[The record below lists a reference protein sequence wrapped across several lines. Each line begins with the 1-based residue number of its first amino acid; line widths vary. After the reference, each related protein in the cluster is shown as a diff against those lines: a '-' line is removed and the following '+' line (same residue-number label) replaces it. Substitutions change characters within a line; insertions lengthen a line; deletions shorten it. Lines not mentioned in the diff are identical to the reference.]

1 MRDRIQLL
9 GVTIDLLTMN
19 ETIDIVEQYVLE
31 KRPLHLMGVNAD
43 KINQC
48 HTDEKIKKSLMSQES
63 LMRMEHQL
71 FLQVSF

>member
-31 KRPLHLMGVNAD
+31 KDHY
-43 KINQC
+43 
-48 HTDEKIKKSLMSQES
+48 T
-63 LMRMEHQL
+63 
-71 FLQVSF
+71 

>member
-1 MRDRIQLL
+1 MRDRIQIL
-9 GVTIDLLTMN
+9 GVTIDPLTMN
-19 ETIDIVEQYVLE
+19 ETIDIVEQNVLE

-48 HTDEKIKKSLMSQES
+48 HTDEKIKKSLMNQES
-63 LMRMEHQL
+63 LMRMEPQL